1 VRAGSWPTSESR
13 RAEPASARRPY
24 KMADER
30 VQEGGPAS
38 ARRPYKMAD
47 ERVQEGGARLGEEAV

>member
-1 VRAGSWPTSESR
+1 VRAGSWPTSQSR
-13 RAEPASARRPY
+13 RAE
-24 KMADER
+24 
-30 VQEGGPAS
+30 PAS

>member
-1 VRAGSWPTSESR
+1 
-13 RAEPASARRPY
+13 
-24 KMADER
+24 MADER
-30 VQEGGPAS
+30 VQEGRPAS